1 MNFVF
6 YRFVVFVSSHYCNRN
21 ILDKAWVVTVLF
33 LKKIVTP
40 HVQKYNHLII
50 R

>member
-6 YRFVVFVSSHYCNRN
+6 YRFVVFVSSHYCNPN

-33 LKKIVTP
+33 LKK
-40 HVQKYNHLII
+40 L
-50 R
+50 